1 MSVQIIKATAPSVK
15 RSVEFEYDFG
25 SDLAAATKKFGA
37 DVVFAKFVDAAT
49 ISLQALARTK
59 MVAGGGKSGKEGYK
73 SDATIKSELKS
84 HALTIGRTGDPVK
97 KKDRLLR
104 SFNSMTTAE
113 RAAIMAEMTKQVTP
127 GKPVLVKAKAKKA
140 A

>member
-1 MSVQIIKATAPSVK
+1 MSISTIKATAPSVK
-15 RSVEFEYDFG
+15 RTVEFEYDFG
-25 SDLAAATKKFGA
+25 KDLAEATKKFGA
-37 DVVFAKFVDAAT
+37 EVVFAKFVDAAT

-84 HALTIGRTGDPVK
+84 HALTIGRTGDPVAK
-97 KKDRLLR
+97 KNRLLR
-104 SFNSMTTAE
+104 SFATMTTAE
-113 RAAIMAEMTKQVTP
+113 RAAIMAEMQKGLTP
-127 GKPVLVKAKAKKA
+127 GKPVLVKNGKKA